1 MHLNETAR
9 SLLRRWYLLLIGL
22 LLTAGMSWYTFN
34 YIQPTYE
41 AHGSILLMP
50 AEKTV
55 GNHGNPFLYLGG
67 MSEVVDV
74 VVMRSNAA
82 ESVDPIVK
90 KFVGTEITTAADRMT
105 SSPIVVVDITAD
117 SEKTALAA
125 LDATLNTV
133 TGNLESMQNEI
144 KVDADMRISSKKL
157 VVDRAASVNS
167 KMQTQMAIVVAGA
180 GAVGSFL
187 LTGFIDGFLQARKSR
202 ASREEDENENALNP
216 NPDYTRTPHEPT
228 LVNRRMS
235 FLPGSKTATKTSSLT
250 RRARL

>member
-9 SLLRRWYLLLIGL
+9 SLLRRWYLLLFGL

-74 VVMRSNAA
+74 LVMRSSAA

-90 KFVGTEITTAADRMT
+90 QFAGTEIATTADRMT
-105 SSPIVVVDITAD
+105 SSPVAVVDITAT
-117 SEKTALAA
+117 SEETALAA
-125 LDATLNTV
+125 LNATLSTV
-133 TGNLESMQNEI
+133 TRNLESMQNEI
-144 KVDADMRISSKKL
+144 QVDSDMRISSKEL
-157 VVDRAASVNS
+157 VVDRKARVNS
-167 KMQTQMAIVVAGA
+167 KMQVQMAIVVAGA
-180 GAVGSFL
+180 GAVGTFL
-187 LTGFIDGFLQARKSR
+187 LTGFIDGFLQARKSM
-202 ASREEDENENALNP
+202 ASRKEDENEEALKRE
-216 NPDYTRTPHEPT
+216 PDFARDPQESA
-228 LVNRRMS
+228 LDSRRMA
-235 FLPGSKTATKTSSLT
+235 FLPGGRTAAKTSSS
-250 RRARL
+250 RSRAKL